1 MGQPLSCFPSIIAGY
16 LEQGLMVKD
25 PKKLRKNYF
34 NSKYFIFDVLSIL
47 PTDLTYLAWS
57 STCDKRLMNSL
68 FPDNSKILIILG
80 PFFTIEKSVSISA
93 NA

>member
-1 MGQPLSCFPSIIAGY
+1 MGQPLSCLASIIAGY

-68 FPDNSKILIILG
+68 FPDNSSPKLG
-80 PFFTIEKSVSISA
+80 IFDFKFEWS
-93 NA
+93 